1 MRMPTCV
8 MVVASLLGCLLLS
21 ASAVACGPTSDCVI
35 GERHYRIRMPD
46 GHDGNSKIGAIVI
59 VHGYRGHAAQAMQ
72 HRDLTERASRLGV
85 ALIAVKAAGNDWAI
99 PGAPSVGAVKGVD
112 ELAYFDRVLADAAAR
127 FPIDRARLMVSG
139 FSAGAM
145 MVWNLACYR
154 SGSFAGFMPVA
165 GTFWRPQPETCPG
178 PVASIIHVHGDA
190 DPIVPLE
197 GRTVQDAQQG
207 VVADA
212 LAMYANVGNFGPP
225 GRKIFGELSCEDRI
239 GRHNSLMR
247 FCLFAG
253 GHNFRAAHVET
264 AWHMFVE
271 ANKLH

>member
-1 MRMPTCV
+1 MPTCMTV
-8 MVVASLLGCLLLS
+8 IVGLLGCLLFSSS
-21 ASAVACGPTSDCVI
+21 AAACGPESNCAI

-46 GHDGNSKIGAIVI
+46 GHDGKTQVGAIVI

-72 HRDLTERASRLGV
+72 NRELAERASRLGV
-85 ALIAVKAAGNDWAI
+85 ALIAVKAAGDDWAI

-127 FPIDRARLMVSG
+127 FPIDRTRLMVSG
-139 FSAGAM
+139 FSAGGM
-145 MVWNLACYR
+145 MVWNLACHR

-165 GTFWRPQPETCPG
+165 GTFWRPLPETCPG

-207 VVADA
+207 RVDDA
-212 LAMYANVGNFGPP
+212 LAMYGRVGDFGPP
-225 GRKIFGELSCEDRI
+225 RRRTFGELSCEDRT
-239 GRHNSLMR
+239 GRHGSLMR

-253 GHNFRAAHVET
+253 GHNFRATHVEA

-271 ANKLH
+271 AGKLR